1 MENNIRY
8 FPATISTRA
17 MHQDMPEN
25 NDDKY
30 WIRVT
35 ASNDKPDLHH
45 SIMDPKTTLR
55 NFEADAKTTPGVA
68 LKDHHAYRSFG
79 YGRSNDAVLT
89 DKNELMID
97 FYILKNMEYEG
108 EGREFRTSEKLIR
121 AIEHGLINQVSV
133 GFYGER
139 EVCNLCNR
147 ELRRWYWWDNA
158 DSNEYCTHKPGKK
171 YDHNGRMETAT
182 YTVFDAHLKEV
193 SLVEFGSN
201 RDTAIEQKREMRSVI
216 EEILMTDQEWI
227 GKLRDA
233 LDIPSIGETND
244 PDVVVRSLQTEVKS
258 LREKIEQLTG
268 DAEAGKTFREARIE
282 EAIKHG
288 IRAYGEH
295 FDEEYHR
302 AYYAELPIAQLEK
315 HIAHN
320 KKMGDAV
327 LPAGRATSD
336 THEPP
341 PEELKARLKRRA
353 RRR

>member
-1 MENNIRY
+1 MDTLRY
-8 FPATISTRA
+8 FPATIATRA
-17 MHQDMPEN
+17 IHTDMPA
-25 NDDKY
+25 DDTDKY

-55 NFEADAKTTPGVA
+55 NFEKEAKTAPGVA

-108 EGREFRTSEKLIR
+108 QGREFRTSEKLIR

-139 EVCNLCNR
+139 EVCNLCQR
-147 ELRRWYWWDNA
+147 EMRRWHWWDTT
-158 DSNEYCTHKPGKK
+158 DTDEYCTHKPGKK
-171 YDHNGRMETAT
+171 YDTGDGRMRTAT
-182 YTVFDAHLKEV
+182 YTVYDAHLKEV

-201 RDTAIEQKREMRSVI
+201 RDTAIQKKHEMRSVI
-216 EEILMTDQEWI
+216 QEILMTDQQWI
-227 GKLRDA
+227 DKLRTA
-233 LDIPSIGETND
+233 LDMPLTGD
-244 PDVVVRSLQTEVKS
+244 PEAVVSTLQAEVSS
-258 LREKIEQLTG
+258 LREQVDLLTG
-268 DAEAGKTFREARIE
+268 DAEAGKTFRQSRID
-282 EAIKHG
+282 EAIKQG
-288 IRAYGEH
+288 IRAYGEN
-295 FDEEYHR
+295 FDEDYHR
-302 AYYAELPIAQLEK
+302 AYYADMPIAQLEK

-320 KKMGDAV
+320 KKMGDTA
-327 LPAGRATSD
+327 LPAGRTTSD

-341 PEELKARLKRRA
+341 EDLKARLKRRA

>member
-1 MENNIRY
+1 MDNIRY

-17 MHQDMPEN
+17 MHSDMPEN
-25 NDDKY
+25 DNDKY

-55 NFEADAKTTPGVA
+55 NFETDAKTAPGVA

-79 YGRSNDAVLT
+79 YGRSNNATLT
-89 DKNELMID
+89 DNNVLMID

-108 EGREFRTSEKLIR
+108 QGREFRTSEKLIR

-139 EVCNLCNR
+139 EVCNLCQR
-147 ELRRWYWWDNA
+147 EMRRWYWWDSA
-158 DSNEYCTHKPGKK
+158 DNDEYCTHKPGKK
-171 YDHNGRMETAT
+171 YDVGDGRMQTAT
-182 YTVFDAHLKEV
+182 YTVYDAHLKEV

-201 RDTAIEQKREMRSVI
+201 RDTSIEKKREMRGVI
-216 EEILMTDQEWI
+216 EEILMTDKQWI
-227 GKLRDA
+227 EKLREV
-233 LDIPSIGETND
+233 LDIPLTDD
-244 PDVVVRSLQTEVKS
+244 PDAVVQCLQTEVHN
-258 LREKIEQLTG
+258 LREKVDTLTH
-268 DAEAGKTFREARIE
+268 DAEAGKTFRLERIE
-282 EAIKHG
+282 EAIKQG
-288 IRAYGEH
+288 IRAYGDN

-302 AYYAELPIAQLEK
+302 AYYTDLPIAQLEK

-320 KKMGDAV
+320 KKMGDTV
-327 LPAGRATSD
+327 LPAGRSTSD

-341 PEELKARLKRRA
+341 EEIKARLKRRA

>member
-1 MENNIRY
+1 MDNIRY

-17 MHQDMPEN
+17 LHADMPEN
-25 NDDKY
+25 DDNKY

-55 NFEADAKTTPGVA
+55 NFEQDAKTAPGVA

-79 YGRSNDAVLT
+79 YGRSSDAVLT

-108 EGREFRTSEKLIR
+108 QGREFRTSEKLIR
-121 AIEHGLINQVSV
+121 AIEGGLINQVSV
-133 GFYGER
+133 GFFGER
-139 EVCNLCNR
+139 EVCNLCQR
-147 ELRRWYWWDNA
+147 ELRRWYWWDNT
-158 DSNEYCTHKPGKK
+158 DSDEYCTHKPGKK
-171 YDHNGRMETAT
+171 YDVGDGRMQTAT
-182 YTVFDAHLKEV
+182 YTVYDAHLKEV

-201 RDTAIEQKREMRSVI
+201 RETAIEKKRQMQDVIGEM
-216 EEILMTDQEWI
+216 LMTD
-227 GKLRDA
+227 KRLREA
-233 LDIPSIGETND
+233 LNISLSDN
-244 PDVVVRSLQTEVKS
+244 PDEVMQSLQAEVQV
-258 LREKIEQLTG
+258 LREKIERLSH
-268 DAEAGKTFREARIE
+268 DAEAGSTYRQARID
-282 EAIKHG
+282 EAIKQG

-302 AYYAELPIAQLEK
+302 AYYAELPMEQLEK

-327 LPAGRATSD
+327 LPTGRRTSD
-336 THEPP
+336 SHEPP
-341 PEELKARLKRRA
+341 PEALKTRLKRRA

>member
-1 MENNIRY
+1 MENIRY

-17 MHQDMPEN
+17 MHADMPEN
-25 NDDKY
+25 DDNKY

-55 NFEADAKTTPGVA
+55 NFEQDAKTAPGVA

-79 YGRSNDAVLT
+79 YGRSSDAILT

-108 EGREFRTSEKLIR
+108 QGREFRTSEKLIR
-121 AIEHGLINQVSV
+121 AIEGGLINQVSV
-133 GFYGER
+133 GFFGER
-139 EVCNLCNR
+139 EVCNLCQR
-147 ELRRWYWWDNA
+147 EMRRWYWWDNP
-158 DSNEYCTHKPGKK
+158 DSEEYCTHKPGKQ
-171 YDHNGRMETAT
+171 YDVGDGRMQTAT
-182 YTVFDAHLKEV
+182 YTVYDAHLKEV

-201 RDTAIEQKREMRSVI
+201 RETAIEKKRELQGVI
-216 EEILMTDQEWI
+216 GEMLMTD
-227 GKLRDA
+227 KRLRDA
-233 LDIPSIGETND
+233 LNEDPND
-244 PDVVVRSLQTEVKS
+244 LVHSLQSEVKI
-258 LREKIEQLTG
+258 LREKIERLTN
-268 DAEAGKTFREARIE
+268 DAEAGKTYRQARVA
-282 EAIKHG
+282 EAIKQG

-295 FDEEYHR
+295 FDEAYHR
-302 AYYAELPIAQLEK
+302 AYYSDLPMEQLEQ

-327 LPAGRATSD
+327 LPAGQRASD
-336 THEPP
+336 SHEPP
-341 PEELKARLKRRA
+341 QDELKSRLKRRK

>member
-1 MENNIRY
+1 MQNMRY
-8 FPATISTRA
+8 FPATVSTRE
-17 MHQDMPEN
+17 MHTDMPEN
-25 NDDKY
+25 DDDKY

-55 NFEADAKTTPGVA
+55 NFETEAKTDPGVA

-79 YGRSNDAVLT
+79 YGRSHNAVLT

-108 EGREFRTSEKLIR
+108 QGREFRTSEKLIR

-139 EVCNLCNR
+139 EVCNLCER
-147 ELRRWYWWDNA
+147 EIRRWHWWDSS
-158 DSNEYCTHKPGKK
+158 DDEKFCSHKPGKQ
-171 YDHNGRMETAT
+171 YDTGDGRMQTAT
-182 YTVFDAHLKEV
+182 YTVYDAHLKEV

-201 RDTAIEQKREMRSVI
+201 RETAIEKKREMEDVI
-216 EEILMTDQEWI
+216 EQIMTNDDKWI
-227 GKLRDA
+227 NKLRKA
-233 LDIPSIGETND
+233 LDMQG
-244 PDVVVRSLQTEVKS
+244 LQTEVQE
-258 LREKIEQLTG
+258 LRQMVEQFTT
-268 DAEAGKTFREARIE
+268 DVDTAKTYRDTRIE
-282 EAIKHG
+282 EGIKQG

-295 FDEEYHR
+295 FDEAYHR
-302 AYYAELPIAQLEK
+302 AYYAEMPMEQLEK

-320 KKMGDAV
+320 KKMGDAA

-336 THEPP
+336 THEPATDDP
-341 PEELKARLKRRA
+341 KSRLKRRT